1 MFEVSLKG
9 KVGLITGASQGIGR
23 ACAYKLGEAEI
34 DSLVIVDLVKGEA
47 GEETQKTLENMGVDV
62 KYITGDASV
71 EDIIKGSVNLAVE
84 SWGHLDIIVNV
95 AGISYMRNLETTSF
109 DQWNKVMAVNLR
121 SVFLTMKYGSV
132 QMKKQKSGSIV
143 SMSSISGVTGGST
156 GPEYSASKAG
166 IIALTKF
173 AAKQL
178 GSYNVRVNAVAPGTI
193 ATDMIKR
200 NYSKLTD
207 EQRQKKLDAIYMKRL
222 GDPAEVGKAVL
233 FLASDMSSYI
243 SGDTLMVTGARMS

>member
-23 ACAYKLGEAEI
+23 ACAYKLGEADI
-34 DSLVIVDLVKGEA
+34 DGLVIVDLAKGEA
-47 GEETQKTLENMGVDV
+47 GKETQKTLEDMNVDV
-62 KYITGDASV
+62 KYVIGDASS
-71 EDIIKGSVNLAVE
+71 EDVIKGAIDLAVK
-84 SWGHLDIIVNV
+84 SWGHLDVIVNV
-95 AGISYMRNLETTSF
+95 AGISYMTNLETTSF

-121 SVFLTMKYGSV
+121 SVFLTMKYGSE

-156 GPEYSASKAG
+156 GPEYGASKAG

-178 GSYNVRVNAVAPGTI
+178 GPYNIRVNAVAPGTI
-193 ATDMIKR
+193 GTDMIKR
-200 NYSKLTD
+200 NYSKLTN

-233 FLASDMSSYI
+233 FLASDMGSYV

>member
-23 ACAYKLGEAEI
+23 ACAYKLGEADI
-34 DSLVIVDLVKGEA
+34 DGLVIVDLAKGEA
-47 GEETQKTLENMGVDV
+47 GKETQKTLEDMNVDV
-62 KYITGDASV
+62 KYVIGDASS
-71 EDIIKGSVNLAVE
+71 EDVIKGAIDLTVK
-84 SWGHLDIIVNV
+84 SWGHLDVIVNV
-95 AGISYMRNLETTSF
+95 AGISYMTNLETTSF

-121 SVFLTMKYGSV
+121 SVFLTMKYGSE

-156 GPEYSASKAG
+156 GPEYGASKAG

-178 GSYNVRVNAVAPGTI
+178 GPYNIRVNAVAPGTI
-193 ATDMIKR
+193 GTDMIKR
-200 NYSKLTD
+200 NYSKLTN

-233 FLASDMSSYI
+233 FLASDMGSYV

>member
-71 EDIIKGSVNLAVE
+71 EDIIKGSVDLAVE

-95 AGISYMRNLETTSF
+95 AGISYMTNLETTSF

-173 AAKQL
+173 VAKQL
-178 GSYNVRVNAVAPGTI
+178 GPYNVRVNAVAPGTI
-193 ATDMIKR
+193 TTDMIEC

>member
-23 ACAYKLGEAEI
+23 ACAYKLGEADI
-34 DSLVIVDLVKGEA
+34 DGLVIVDLAKGEA
-47 GEETQKTLENMGVDV
+47 GKETQKTLEDMNVDV
-62 KYITGDASV
+62 KYVIGDASS
-71 EDIIKGSVNLAVE
+71 EDVIKGTIDLAVK
-84 SWGHLDIIVNV
+84 SWGHLDVIVNV
-95 AGISYMRNLETTSF
+95 AGISYMTNLETTSF

-121 SVFLTMKYGSV
+121 SVFLTMKYGSE

-156 GPEYSASKAG
+156 GPEYGASKAG

-178 GSYNVRVNAVAPGTI
+178 GPYNIRVNAVAPGTI
-193 ATDMIKR
+193 GTDMITR
-200 NYSKLTD
+200 NYSKLTN

-233 FLASDMSSYI
+233 FLASDMGSYV

>member
-23 ACAYKLGEAEI
+23 ACAYKLGEADI
-34 DSLVIVDLVKGEA
+34 DGLVIVDLAKGEA
-47 GEETQKTLENMGVDV
+47 GKETQKTLEEMNVDV
-62 KYITGDASV
+62 KYVIGDASS
-71 EDIIKGSVNLAVE
+71 EDVIKGAIDLAVK
-84 SWGHLDIIVNV
+84 SWGHLDVIVNV
-95 AGISYMRNLETTSF
+95 AGISYMTNLETTSF

-121 SVFLTMKYGSV
+121 SVFLTMKYGSE

-156 GPEYSASKAG
+156 GPEYGASKAG

-178 GSYNVRVNAVAPGTI
+178 GPYNIRVNAVAPGTI
-193 ATDMIKR
+193 GTDMIKR
-200 NYSKLTD
+200 NYSKLTN

-222 GDPAEVGKAVL
+222 GNPAEVGKAVL
-233 FLASDMSSYI
+233 FLASDMGSYV

>member
-1 MFEVSLKG
+1 MYEISLKG

-23 ACAYKLGEAEI
+23 ACAYKLGEAGI
-34 DSLVIVDLVKGEA
+34 DGLIIIDLAKGKS
-47 GEETQKTLENMGVDV
+47 GEETYKTLKNMGVNV
-62 KYITGDASV
+62 KFIEGDASS
-71 EDIIKGSVNLAVE
+71 EDVIKNAVNLAVDT
-84 SWGHLDIIVNV
+84 WGKLDIIVNV
-95 AGISYMRNLETTSF
+95 AGISYITTLETTSF

-121 SVFLTMKYGSV
+121 SVFLTIKYGSV
-132 QMKKQKSGSIV
+132 QMKKQHSGSIV

-156 GPEYSASKAG
+156 GPEYGASKAG

-178 GSYNVRVNAVAPGTI
+178 GPYNIRVNAVAPGTI

-222 GDPAEVGKAVL
+222 GDPSEVGKAVL
-233 FLASDMSSYI
+233 FLASDMASYV

>member
-23 ACAYKLGEAEI
+23 ACAYKLGEADI
-34 DSLVIVDLVKGEA
+34 DGLVIVDLAKGEA
-47 GEETQKTLENMGVDV
+47 GKETQKTLEDMNVDV
-62 KYITGDASV
+62 KYVIGDASS
-71 EDIIKGSVNLAVE
+71 EDVIKGAIDLAVK
-84 SWGHLDIIVNV
+84 SWGHLDVIVNV
-95 AGISYMRNLETTSF
+95 AGISYMTNLETTSF

-121 SVFLTMKYGSV
+121 SVFLTMKYGSE

-156 GPEYSASKAG
+156 GPEYGASKAG

-178 GSYNVRVNAVAPGTI
+178 GPYNIRVNAVAPGTI
-193 ATDMIKR
+193 GTDMIKR
-200 NYSKLTD
+200 NYSKLTN

-222 GDPAEVGKAVL
+222 GNPAEVGKAVL
-233 FLASDMSSYI
+233 FLASDMGSYV

>member
-23 ACAYKLGEAEI
+23 ACAYKLGEADI
-34 DSLVIVDLVKGEA
+34 NGLVIVDLAKGEA
-47 GEETQKTLENMGVDV
+47 GKETQKTLEEMNVDV
-62 KYITGDASV
+62 KYVIGDASS
-71 EDIIKGSVNLAVE
+71 EDVIKGAIDLAVK
-84 SWGHLDIIVNV
+84 SWGHLDVIVNV
-95 AGISYMRNLETTSF
+95 AGISYMTNLETTSF

-121 SVFLTMKYGSV
+121 SVFLTMKYGSE

-156 GPEYSASKAG
+156 GPEYGASKAG

-178 GSYNVRVNAVAPGTI
+178 GPYNIRVNAVAPGTI
-193 ATDMIKR
+193 GTDMIKR

-233 FLASDMSSYI
+233 FLASDMGSYV